1 LDALGTLL
9 ELRPPAPRLRGELRR
24 RFGIEVSQ
32 AQAER
37 AIRAEIAYY
46 RAHLEEGRDE
56 ASLAALRG
64 RCAEVLSGELELV
77 LGVPAPGGPEVV
89 EALLASLQ
97 FGVFADVPDAL
108 AELQGRGVRLVVV
121 SNWDVSLRDVLERL
135 GVTRWLDGV
144 VTCAEVGAR
153 KPDPAVFERGLAVA
167 DVASGQAL
175 HVGDSPDEDV
185 LGALAAGIEPILI
198 NRERRDR
205 PASAEGVI
213 TTIRSLRE
221 LPPLVFS

>member
-64 RCAEVLSGELELV
+64 RCAEVLAGELELA
-77 LGVPAPGGPEVV
+77 LGAPAPAGPEMV

-97 FGVFADVPDAL
+97 FTVFPDVPNAL
-108 AELQGRGVRLVVV
+108 AELRGRGVRLVVV
-121 SNWDVSLRDVLERL
+121 SNWDVSLPDVLGRL

-153 KPDPAVFERGLAVA
+153 KPDPAVFARGLKVA
-167 DVASGQAL
+167 DVAPAQAL

-185 LGALAAGIEPILI
+185 LGALAAGIEPVLI
-198 NRERRDR
+198 KREGRDR
-205 PASAEGVI
+205 PASAAGAT